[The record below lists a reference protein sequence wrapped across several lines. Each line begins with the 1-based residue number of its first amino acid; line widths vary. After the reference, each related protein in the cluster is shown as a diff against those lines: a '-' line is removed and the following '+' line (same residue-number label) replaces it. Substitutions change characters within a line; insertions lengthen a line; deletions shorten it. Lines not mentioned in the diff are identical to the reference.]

1 MVLKSTTSILVP
13 TIRRIFHIASLSND
27 QFWVGDG
34 RGKIL
39 QVDSGGQKM
48 TELQSDITGGQFSV
62 TNTGD
67 LLFVDD
73 TDGNWLKKWNNSKTE
88 NFLSTSNWR
97 PVCLYISNLNDNV
110 LVALTY
116 ATEMKV
122 VRYDKNGKE
131 LQAYQSDNDRKPFY
145 NDILYI
151 TENINGDIC
160 ASDWKNGVV
169 TVTKSGGLH
178 FRYEIEKPCGITT
191 DDTGYI
197 IVCNTSNK
205 LHVLNKEGSLVTI
218 LQTDTNGIRSV
229 CLSHK
234 SNLCVG
240 CLTSNVIKLFPYPLK

>member
-88 NFLSTSNWR
+88 NFLDTSNWR

-205 LHVLNKEGSLVTI
+205 LHVLNKEGSLVTFCKPTQMAFGLFVLATNRI
-218 LQTDTNGIRSV
+218 FVLVVLLQM
-229 CLSHK
+229 
-234 SNLCVG
+234 
-240 CLTSNVIKLFPYPLK
+240 